1 MVLGSDP
8 MGPVSGS
15 LKLTAVMG
23 WFPGNSQD
31 EPVEGR
37 VLLLWQGA

>member
-1 MVLGSDP
+1 MVLGSDT

-15 LKLTAVMG
+15 LKLPAVMG
-23 WFPGNSQD
+23 WFSGNSQD
-31 EPVEGR
+31 EPAEGR